1 MAARRRE
8 GATFSSIA
16 YEFGAT
22 YESVRRKIIHVERY
36 ERGIEILRD
45 NPASLEGLEL
55 VKELHSLAVKSLY
68 DRGYR
73 TLHDLDGLTLVDF
86 LVMPN
91 VSRKDAEI
99 LVRLAQEPSQQS
111 KNPPV
116 PMSA

>member
-16 YEFGAT
+16 CEFGAT

-36 ERGIEILRD
+36 DRGIEILRD

-99 LVRLAQEPSQQS
+99 LVRLTQEA
-111 KNPPV
+111 K
-116 PMSA
+116 SAE